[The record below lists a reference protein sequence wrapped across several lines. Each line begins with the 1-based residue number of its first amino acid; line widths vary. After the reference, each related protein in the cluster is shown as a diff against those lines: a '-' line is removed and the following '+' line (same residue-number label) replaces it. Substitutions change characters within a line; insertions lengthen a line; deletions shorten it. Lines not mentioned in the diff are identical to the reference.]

1 MEMRRNLEVVNF
13 REELKKYTAQL
24 ASARP
29 LELDDVVK
37 EVNHGLASL
46 VQRHAKAME
55 EVKAK
60 YWPKVAGVAAA
71 TAMGGLAGGAMS
83 FLPAL
88 AAVSAVATP
97 VGAAIG
103 ALGGGALGVVKELA
117 GAKAERNQLARHS
130 LVGMLAAAKAHK

>member
-13 REELKKYTAQL
+13 RDELKKYTAQL

-60 YWPKVAGVAAA
+60 Y
-71 TAMGGLAGGAMS
+71 
-83 FLPAL
+83 
-88 AAVSAVATP
+88 
-97 VGAAIG
+97 
-103 ALGGGALGVVKELA
+103 
-117 GAKAERNQLARHS
+117 
-130 LVGMLAAAKAHK
+130 